1 MATFVVAL
9 DPSIEG
15 ITMFITISRPKKISS
30 SHGLI
35 RASLVLS
42 AFFAL
47 TFSGRAQT
55 LEPNFSDVLVMSG
68 WSQPVGA
75 TFDANGRLYVWEKS
89 GKVWIV
95 QNGVRLATPLID
107 ISEEVGNWRDHGC
120 LGFVLDPNFLTNGH
134 IYLMYLVDRHHLMNF
149 GTPAYNAATNEY
161 FAASI
166 MRITRYTATGPTFN
180 TVNYNS
186 RLVLVGETRK
196 TGIAL
201 THESHSTG
209 SLVFGSDGT
218 LIATVGDAASYN
230 NVDVGS
236 DGGTYYAQCLVD
248 SILRPQENVG
258 AMRAQM
264 VTCLNGKVLRLDPN
278 TGDGV
283 QSNPWYLPGQPRA
296 PQSRVWALGLRNP
309 YRMTIK
315 PNSGSTD
322 PADADPGTLYIGDVG
337 WYTWEDLNVCNE
349 PGMNF
354 GWPLFE
360 GIDVNVPYTDAVT
373 RNLDAPNPNY
383 DGVTCTEEFYA
394 FQDLT
399 KQATPQ
405 HVGGHPDP
413 CNPALQIPA
422 TVPHHFHSRP
432 AVDWLHGNQS
442 RVPEFVGNT
451 SVAYDLDDPQSP
463 VPGPR
468 FGGNAAIG
476 GPFMSGLNMP
486 AGYQN
491 STFQGDFAGGW
502 IRRFMFDGNDELLS
516 VHNFA
521 SGLGGITWIGAGTD
535 GCVWYIKYDQNEL
548 RRICYTLAVNLPPVA
563 VATQNVSYGSG
574 PLAVQ
579 FNGIASTDPENG
591 ALTYLWNFGDGQ
603 TSTSANPS
611 HTFTSPVGVV
621 TTRTVTLTVT
631 DNINQSAS
639 VQLVVSVNN
648 TPPTVNITS
657 IPVNAFYPV
666 GVDTTWTLEAD
677 VSDVE
682 HGPAQLT
689 YGWVTT
695 LHHNTHSHTE
705 PSDPAVVSST
715 LVSGV
720 GCGHVE
726 TFYYEVSLTVTDAG
740 GLATTQTRQLQPRCY
755 AIPPTAMISASTS
768 FGAGPLQVQLD
779 GTMSYDPGTIVSYS
793 WAFGDGTFSTSDA
806 PFKIF
811 TEEGDYVVTLTVTDD
826 DGLTGQ
832 ATKVISV
839 ISSVPPQCVGAAGS
853 ILREYFANIAGN
865 NISDLVNSSN
875 YSVSLTT
882 VSYPTSFKVSSS
894 TQSNFGTRLR
904 GYIVPPTSGTY
915 TFTSTS
921 DDQSLVYLSPNADPQ
936 FKQVICSILGYTG
949 ETEYTKYASQTSA
962 PIQLEAGR
970 YYYVEMLQ
978 KEGSGGD
985 HMALH
990 WQTPNNST
998 RAVVPGSVLVRWQD
1012 CSPSVRVR
1020 MALQGP
1026 YDGGT
1031 GLMNDDL
1038 RIAGYIPTVEPY
1050 TALGYQ
1056 MIGGSGN
1063 TVSPATLA
1071 VTGINAVV
1079 DWVLVELRSAAAPSV
1094 IVSTRTALLQRD
1106 GDVVGTDGYSRL
1118 IFNVV
1123 SNNYYVAVRHR
1134 NHLSVMT
1141 GASVTLNNALAVV
1154 DMTSTAQATYGTN
1167 AQKIFTN
1174 GKRGMWCGNVNSDN
1188 RLMYTGSS
1196 NDRDLILTRIGGII
1210 PTNTVLGYYREDVN
1224 MNGNVRYTGS
1234 GNDRDLILLNI
1245 GGIVPTSVKMEQLP

>member
-1 MATFVVAL
+1 
-9 DPSIEG
+9 
-15 ITMFITISRPKKISS
+15 
-30 SHGLI
+30 
-35 RASLVLS
+35 
-42 AFFAL
+42 
-47 TFSGRAQT
+47 
-55 LEPNFSDVLVMSG
+55 
-68 WSQPVGA
+68 
-75 TFDANGRLYVWEKS
+75 
-89 GKVWIV
+89 
-95 QNGVRLATPLID
+95 
-107 ISEEVGNWRDHGC
+107 
-120 LGFVLDPNFLTNGH
+120 
-134 IYLMYLVDRHHLMNF
+134 
-149 GTPAYNAATNEY
+149 
-161 FAASI
+161 
-166 MRITRYTATGPTFN
+166 
-180 TVNYNS
+180 
-186 RLVLVGETRK
+186 
-196 TGIAL
+196 
-201 THESHSTG
+201 
-209 SLVFGSDGT
+209 
-218 LIATVGDAASYN
+218 
-230 NVDVGS
+230 
-236 DGGTYYAQCLVD
+236 
-248 SILRPQENVG
+248 
-258 AMRAQM
+258 
-264 VTCLNGKVLRLDPN
+264 
-278 TGDGV
+278 
-283 QSNPWYLPGQPRA
+283 
-296 PQSRVWALGLRNP
+296 
-309 YRMTIK
+309 
-315 PNSGSTD
+315 
-322 PADADPGTLYIGDVG
+322 
-337 WYTWEDLNVCNE
+337 
-349 PGMNF
+349 
-354 GWPLFE
+354 
-360 GIDVNVPYTDAVT
+360 
-373 RNLDAPNPNY
+373 
-383 DGVTCTEEFYA
+383 
-394 FQDLT
+394 
-399 KQATPQ
+399 
-405 HVGGHPDP
+405 
-413 CNPALQIPA
+413 
-422 TVPHHFHSRP
+422 
-432 AVDWLHGNQS
+432 
-442 RVPEFVGNT
+442 
-451 SVAYDLDDPQSP
+451 
-463 VPGPR
+463 
-468 FGGNAAIG
+468 
-476 GPFMSGLNMP
+476 
-486 AGYQN
+486 
-491 STFQGDFAGGW
+491 
-502 IRRFMFDGNDELLS
+502 

-865 NISDLVNSSN
+865 NISDLVNSPN
-875 YSVSLTT
+875 YPASPTT